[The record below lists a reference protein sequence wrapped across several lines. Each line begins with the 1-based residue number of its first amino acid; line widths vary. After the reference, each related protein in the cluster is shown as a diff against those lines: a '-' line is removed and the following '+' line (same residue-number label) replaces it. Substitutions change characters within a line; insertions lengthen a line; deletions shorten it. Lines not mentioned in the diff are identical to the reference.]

1 MEYNSFTFRVT
12 LNRDTEDTELCVLVD
27 PKQISYIDDW
37 HEQEH
42 KIHKQYFTNDRI
54 DELKQLFIKKILE
67 SENPFDIYC
76 IDSDS
81 GEGVNKNDLFKLK

>member
-12 LNRDTEDTELCVLVD
+12 LNRDIEDTELCVLVD
-27 PKQISYIDDW
+27 PKQILDIDDW
-37 HEQEH
+37 NEQEH
-42 KIHKQYFTNDRI
+42 KVHKQYFTGYI
-54 DELKQLFIKKILE
+54 PKPGEAVKFFE

-81 GEGVNKNDLFKLK
+81 GEGVNENDLFKLK